1 MVQVGELQGG
11 LDEEDGGVVA
21 DQVPVALLG
30 VELHG
35 ETPDVPFGIGGSP
48 FARHRGEAD
57 EHLGLLADL

>member
-1 MVQVGELQGG
+1 MVQVGELQGVPQ
-11 LDEEDGGVVA
+11 EEDGGVVA

-48 FARHRGEAD
+48 FARHRG
-57 EHLGLLADL
+57 